1 MSQSNKK
8 KTKAP
13 RKGDKKAASSKQGGG
28 TSAQASEEKKKDSPL
43 PKAEGSKPISS
54 TNKPSEKLGSETSH
68 KSADASKGKPTVKM
82 DAAGGKITQPAKAK
96 TAPDLSAKPS
106 GAAGEKQLQS
116 PTVATQQSKTA
127 PKKPTT
133 AQMDTKEVHAET
145 LESKLPGT
153 SVHKNTDPKIQGKDP
168 FDLLAET
175 LPSEAPDNSAPK
187 YTGPAV
193 KESDASK
200 KKAERVGETEESI
213 PPDYRF
219 TEQPDPKDKGKMAS
233 SSTGPGTKPKV
244 TEKSMT
250 EDDVLT
256 SLSADFVHSSPAPI
270 SKSSATTSH
279 SAALPSVQKQAP
291 VKASTAASVSASQS
305 VVQGKDPFDL
315 LAETL
320 PSEAPDNSAPKYTGP
335 AVKESDA
342 SKKKAERVGETEE
355 SIPPAYRFT
364 EQPDPKDKGKI
375 ASSSTGPGTKP
386 KVTEKGM
393 TEDDV
398 LTSLSADFVHSSPA
412 PISKSSATTSHSA
425 ALPSVQ
431 KQAPVKATTAAS
443 VSASQSVVQGKDPF
457 DLLAET
463 LPTEAP
469 DNSAPKYTGPAVKES
484 DASKKKAERVGETEE
499 SIPPDYRFT
508 EQPDPKDKGKM
519 ASSST
524 GPGTKPKSMTEDDV
538 LTSLSAD
545 FVHSSPA
552 PISKSSAT
560 TSHSAALP
568 SVQKQAP
575 VKATT
580 AASVSASQSVATG
593 KDPFDLLAETLPTE
607 APDNSAPKYTG
618 PAVKESDA
626 SKKKAERVGE
636 TEESI
641 PPDYRFTEQPDSKD
655 KGKMASSSTGPGTK
669 PKVTEKSMT
678 EDDVLTSLSADFV
691 HSSPAPISKSSA
703 TTSHSAALPSVQKQA
718 PVKAST
724 AASVSASQSVA
735 QGKDLFDLLAE
746 TLPTEAPDNSAPQY
760 TGPAVKESDASK
772 KKAERVGETEESIPP
787 AYRFTEQPDPKD
799 KGKMASSSTGPGT
812 KPKVTEKS
820 MTEDDVLTSLSADF
834 VHSSPAPISKSSAT
848 TSHSAALPSVQK
860 QSMTEDDVL
869 TSLSADFV
877 HSSPAPISKS
887 SATTSHSAALP
898 SVQKQAPVKASTAAS
913 VSASQSVAQG
923 KDPFD
928 LLAETLPS
936 EAPDNSAP
944 KYTGPAVK
952 ESDASKKKAER
963 VGETE
968 ESIPP
973 DYRFTEQPDPK
984 DKGKTAS
991 SSTGPGTKPKSMTEG
1006 DIVDSLSADFVPS
1019 SLPPISSCSAAVSH
1033 SAALPS
1039 LQKQAP
1045 VKASTAAS
1053 VSASQSVAQGK
1064 DPFDLLAETLPS
1076 EAPDSSA
1083 PKYTGPAVKESDVS
1097 KKKAERVGET
1107 EESIP
1112 PDYRFTEQP
1121 DPKDKVKTAAS
1132 STGPGTKPKLT
1143 EKSMTE
1149 GDILDSLSADFSHS
1163 SQAPISS
1170 CSAPVSHSAAPPSMQ
1185 TQAPLKA
1192 STAASVSASQSGAMG
1207 KDAFDLLAET
1217 LPSEAPDNSTPKY
1230 TGPAVKESDASK
1242 KKAQLVGETEE
1253 SIPPDYRFTEQPDPK
1268 DKGKTAS
1275 SSTGPG
1281 TKPKVTGKS
1290 LTQTELADMLS
1301 SDFDSCTAASHSVAE
1316 ISKQKRADHKTGDV
1330 SKAASS
1336 VTPPKTSD
1344 VGPKSPKKKD
1354 QSTAKSDA
1362 KKGRKH

>member
-431 KQAPVKATTAAS
+431 KQ
-443 VSASQSVVQGKDPF
+443 
-457 DLLAET
+457 
-463 LPTEAP
+463 
-469 DNSAPKYTGPAVKES
+469 
-484 DASKKKAERVGETEE
+484 
-499 SIPPDYRFT
+499 
-508 EQPDPKDKGKM
+508 
-519 ASSST
+519 
-524 GPGTKPKSMTEDDV
+524 SMTEDDV

>member
-524 GPGTKPKSMTEDDV
+524 GPGTKPKVTEKSMTEDDV

-703 TTSHSAALPSVQKQA
+703 TTSHSAALPSVQKQ
-718 PVKAST
+718 
-724 AASVSASQSVA
+724 
-735 QGKDLFDLLAE
+735 
-746 TLPTEAPDNSAPQY
+746 
-760 TGPAVKESDASK
+760 
-772 KKAERVGETEESIPP
+772 
-787 AYRFTEQPDPKD
+787 
-799 KGKMASSSTGPGT
+799 
-812 KPKVTEKS
+812 S